1 MTVIKG
7 VPRKIATDRGTE
19 NVLIAGSQIF
29 FERNHLNDLVEY
41 FSIEFGK
48 SVVN

>member
-7 VPRKIATDRGTE
+7 VPRKIATHRGTE
-19 NVLIAGSQIF
+19 KVLIAGSQIF
-29 FERNHLNDLVEY
+29 FKRNHQDDLAEY

-48 SVVN
+48 FVVN